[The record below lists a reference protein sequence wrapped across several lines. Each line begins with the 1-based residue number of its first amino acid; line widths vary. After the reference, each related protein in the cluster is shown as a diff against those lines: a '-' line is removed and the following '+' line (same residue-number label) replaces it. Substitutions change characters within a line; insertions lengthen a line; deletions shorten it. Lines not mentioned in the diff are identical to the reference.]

1 MPPLTVDRVRMTR
14 AEFYRLCRDW
24 HGYLSAFAFLA
35 LLFFAATGIL
45 LNHPEW
51 LAGPSP
57 EPVETAF
64 ALSAEETASITAAAD
79 PARRLT
85 EIAAS
90 HADLAGAF
98 RDGELVGA
106 DVFARLQGVSGL
118 TDVRANLETG
128 EGSAFVER
136 APPLTVLNEL
146 HRGEHA
152 GHLWRLAIDIMG
164 GVLIALSLLGYLIFL
179 SLRFRVRTALVLTA
193 ASFILFGGMFVLV
206 VT

>member
-1 MPPLTVDRVRMTR
+1 MTK

-51 LAGPSP
+51 LGGTAP
-57 EPVETAF
+57 EPVEMEFT
-64 ALSAEETASITAAAD
+64 LSPEETAGIGSAAE

-85 EIAAS
+85 EIAAGRTE
-90 HADLAGAF
+90 LAGTF
-98 RDGELVGA
+98 RDGEAVGA

-128 EGSAFVER
+128 AVTVFVEK
-136 APPLTVLNEL
+136 AAPLTVLNEL

-152 GHLWRLAIDIMG
+152 GGAWRLAIDIMG
-164 GVLIALSLLGYLIFL
+164 GVLIALSLLGYAIFL
-179 SLRFRVRTALVLTA
+179 SLRFRVRTALALTA
-193 ASFILFGGMFVLV
+193 ASAIVFGGLFVLA